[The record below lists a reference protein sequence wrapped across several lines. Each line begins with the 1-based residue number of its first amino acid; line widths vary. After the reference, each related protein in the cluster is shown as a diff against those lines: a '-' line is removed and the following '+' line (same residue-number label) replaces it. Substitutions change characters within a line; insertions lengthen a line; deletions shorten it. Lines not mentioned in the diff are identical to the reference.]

1 MAITPEAELLAHLRH
16 ASRLL
21 EELLSQ
27 CYSPLGIG
35 TTRVD
40 VLELLA
46 GTLECCSQSLLARQ
60 LGLSES
66 TVCTLID
73 RMQVDGLLVRQRSV
87 TDRRRSVL
95 AVSDLG
101 LRLLQDAA
109 TRREERLHAAFRDWS
124 GVSRATVTAGLEELI
139 ATLQHSLE
147 QSPAVPRLQERA
159 A

>member
-1 MAITPEAELLAHLRH
+1 MAQTPEAELLAHLRH

-27 CYSPLGIG
+27 CYTPLGIG

-73 RMQVDGLLVRQRSV
+73 RMQIDGLLVRQRSV

-101 LRLLQDAA
+101 LRLLADAA
-109 TRREERLHAAFRDWS
+109 SRREERLRSAFRDWTS
-124 GVSRATVTAGLEELI
+124 VARGAVCSGLEELI
-139 ATLQHSLE
+139 TTLQRSLE
-147 QSPAVPRLQERA
+147 SSPAVPRLQERA

>member
-1 MAITPEAELLAHLRH
+1 MAITPEAELLAHLRQ

-21 EELLSQ
+21 EEFLTQ

-73 RMQVDGLLVRQRSV
+73 RMQIDGLLVRQRSV

-101 LRLLQDAA
+101 LRLLHDAA
-109 TRREERLHAAFRDWS
+109 SRREERLHSAFRDWTS
-124 GVSRATVTAGLEELI
+124 VARGTVSAGLDELI
-139 ATLQHSLE
+139 TTLQRSLE
-147 QSPAVPRLQERA
+147 SSPAVPRLQERA

>member
-1 MAITPEAELLAHLRH
+1 MAQTPEAELLAQLRH

-21 EELLSQ
+21 EEILCE

-109 TRREERLHAAFRDWS
+109 SRREERLRSAFRDWTAAEQ
-124 GVSRATVTAGLEELI
+124 GTVFAGLQELI
-139 ATLQHSLE
+139 ATLQKSLE
-147 QSPAVPRLQERA
+147 QAPAVPRLQERA